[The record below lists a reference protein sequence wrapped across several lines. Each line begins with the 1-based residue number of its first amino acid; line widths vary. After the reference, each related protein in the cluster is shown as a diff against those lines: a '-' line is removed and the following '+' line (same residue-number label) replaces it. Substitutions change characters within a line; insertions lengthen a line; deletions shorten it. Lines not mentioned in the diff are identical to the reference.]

1 MPSGPVDYAAYFGA
15 TPWLQYTNEAPADQL
30 RFALFEVMNFTAS
43 LLVDVAKAGPLY
55 YLSTGA
61 DELKTNCHAS
71 DATDYVTQQQL
82 NSTGMTLN
90 DALNA
95 FTQTT
100 RGALFANGRMPVVWG
115 GAFAV

>member
-1 MPSGPVDYAAYFGA
+1 LGPVDYVACFGA

-30 RFALFEVMNFTAS
+30 RFALSEVMNFTAS
-43 LLVDVAKAGPLY
+43 LLVDVTKAGPLY

-61 DELKTNCHAS
+61 HELKTNCH
-71 DATDYVTQQQL
+71 ATDYVTQQQL
-82 NSTGMTLN
+82 NGTGMTLN